1 MKLWMSAEIDRD
13 VFDVYRV
20 LMLDVEARVN
30 SLLAESTYGG
40 SIDKWSVIP
49 IISALQPHYREI
61 ARVSKKGRSAEFRL
75 RIPHA
80 EFKHATPDGQRRLIV
95 ELLKRSVRMMP
106 TLGAHGLDV
115 DRLVHDLDRTMTDA
129 EA

>member
-1 MKLWMSAEIDRD
+1 MKLWMGAEIDRD
-13 VFDVYRV
+13 VNVAYRQV
-20 LMLDVEARVN
+20 RQEIEARMN
-30 SLLAESTYGG
+30 ALLVDSAYGG
-40 SIDKWSVIP
+40 DIDEWTVIP
-49 IISALQPHYREI
+49 IIPALVPEYREI